1 MLADLM
7 NVDMNF
13 LWRAA
18 RTGHGER
25 VIESTELAADSVIA
39 LPSSASLEQLQM
51 SEIVLDLRGLW
62 CPQPVL
68 RAKNALRTLP
78 LGGILVLECTD
89 PMTEIDIPHFVKQ
102 TGQRLVDCERKGKL
116 YVFRIAR
123 LR

>member
-1 MLADLM
+1 
-7 NVDMNF
+7 
-13 LWRAA
+13 
-18 RTGHGER
+18 
-25 VIESTELAADSVIA
+25 VIA

>member
-1 MLADLM
+1 
-7 NVDMNF
+7 
-13 LWRAA
+13 
-18 RTGHGER
+18 
-25 VIESTELAADSVIA
+25 LAADSVIA

-102 TGQRLVDCERKGKL
+102 TGHRLVDCERKGKL